1 MQHSFIASAYDTLA
15 SNWLDSEFNDSNGID
30 QHKRALRFL
39 AGGSG
44 GGWALNVGCGC
55 NTRFN
60 RLFRERELNI
70 EGVDISE
77 RMVALARGADP
88 TVQLHHADI
97 CSWQAGRT
105 YCFITAWDSIW
116 HVQLNQQRALMLKLM
131 NLLDPGGVLAFS
143 AGGLNRPH
151 EHTDSTMGPSVYYST
166 LGIPGLVEVIQE
178 AGCAL
183 RHLEFDQWPHQH
195 LVVIAQRAV

>member
-1 MQHSFIASAYDTLA
+1 MQHSGIGSAYDILA
-15 SNWLDSEFNDSNGID
+15 PKWLDGQFNGSNGID

-39 AGGSG
+39 PGGPG

-60 RLFRERELNI
+60 HLLRERELKI
-70 EGVDISE
+70 EAVDISE
-77 RMVALARGADP
+77 RMVALAREADP

-105 YCFITAWDSIW
+105 YRFITAWDSIR
-116 HVQLNQQRALMLKLM
+116 HVQLHQQRALMFKLM
-131 NLLDPGGVLAFS
+131 SLLEPGGVLTFS
-143 AGGLNRPH
+143 AGGRDDSH

-166 LGIPGLVEVIQE
+166 LGIPDLVEVIQVG
-178 AGCAL
+178 GCAL

-195 LVVIAQRAV
+195 LVVIAQRAA